1 MSGPQPGDYYAE
13 NWRSLVPER
22 EDAIL
27 RAADR
32 YKTAVATIREAR
44 DEYERRRKKSDHE
57 IRALA
62 GTVAEAKHKSMVRNG
77 RLFEE
82 IVVPAKKEI
91 EESLSAL
98 RKAAVA

>member
-1 MSGPQPGDYYAE
+1 MSGSQPGDYYAE

-44 DEYERRRKKSDHE
+44 DEYERRRRESDRE
-57 IRALA
+57 TRALG
-62 GTVAEAKHKSMVRNG
+62 GTAADAQIKST
-77 RLFEE
+77 RLFVE
-82 IVVPAKKEI
+82 IVEPAKKEI

-98 RKAAVA
+98 RKAAIA